1 MKKIVTVSI
10 LLSLAALPLVE
21 AQQKTLASTMEI
33 YVFPTK
39 GQAANQ
45 QSQDEAECYNW
56 AVNQTG
62 SDPFKLSKQS
72 QQVQQQTQQ
81 AKQDVKGSSQ
91 GSGAAG
97 AVGGA
102 ARGALIG
109 KIVSDDPGK
118 GAAYGATA
126 GLIAGRRRGK
136 SSEKSQEKSIE
147 QQGQQQQQE
156 IAGQME
162 NFKKAF
168 SVCLESKE
176 YMVKY

>member
-1 MKKIVTVSI
+1 MKKIMTVTI

-21 AQQKTLASTMEI
+21 AQQKTLSSTMNI
-33 YVFPTK
+33 YVFPNK
-39 GQAANQ
+39 GQPAEQ

-62 SDPFKLSKQS
+62 SDPFDLAKQAQQS
-72 QQVQQQTQQ
+72 QAQAEQ

-91 GSGAAG
+91 GSGARG

-102 ARGALIG
+102 AGGAVIG
-109 KIVSDDPGK
+109 KIVSDDAGK
-118 GAAYGATA
+118 GAAYGAAA
-126 GLIAGRRRGK
+126 GAISGRRRGK
-136 SSEKSQEKSIE
+136 KQEAAAQQSID
-147 QQGQQQQQE
+147 QQGQQTQQQL
-156 IAGQME
+156 AAAMD
-162 NFKKAF
+162 NFQKAF